1 MDDLAEV
8 LRIAMAAE
16 IKPVDLNELEIS
28 QLMSFLHALED
39 PISRNGRLGV
49 PDRVPSELP
58 LDPISD
64 PS

>member
-1 MDDLAEV
+1 MLHTRRRVLSGVSHCGGVVLSKRYYRDIRPFLA
-8 LRIAMAAE
+8 
-16 IKPVDLNELEIS
+16 
-28 QLMSFLHALED
+28 ALED

>member
-1 MDDLAEV
+1 
-8 LRIAMAAE
+8 MATE
-16 IKPVDLNELEIS
+16 IEPVKLNEGEID
-28 QLMSFLHALED
+28 QLMAFLRALED

-49 PDRVPSELP
+49 PDRVPSDLP